1 MKTLPQITAPYNFIV
16 NNLQEMGISHKPVVV
31 KATKLKPLQEYL
43 SSQKL
48 EEFKKY
54 NTEGYEMGP
63 IFISKEGYIIDGHHR
78 AAGKIVGEGRDSK
91 IKAIMIDCDYK
102 TAPYVMG
109 RIQDR
114 WEMVSEAEDRDQES
128 RELILGDEK
137 KDNKLNFY
145 WK

>member
-1 MKTLPQITAPYNFIV
+1 
-16 NNLQEMGISHKPVVV
+16 
-31 KATKLKPLQEYL
+31 
-43 SSQKL
+43 
-48 EEFKKY
+48 
-54 NTEGYEMGP
+54 
-63 IFISKEGYIIDGHHR
+63 
-78 AAGKIVGEGRDSK
+78 
-91 IKAIMIDCDYK
+91 MIDCDYK